1 MKVHMIMAA
10 LAAASLSAQGVAQQG
25 EDSLERALADLN
37 SGLTAS
43 AASNVDISGEARIR
57 NLYTSGGNSKMID
70 GRYMLR
76 FGFEVN
82 EQVGGVLGITG
93 FETWGSQVVDK
104 VVVPNDS
111 NIDTRIDLAYFY
123 GNDVFGDGGKIT
135 IGRKYYTLG
144 SGRILGSDDWDQ
156 APQIQTG
163 FWYNHEAGGANVE
176 IFLLNSQHDEDAAA
190 SIGNSVPSYD
200 DLFGITFD
208 WVFETD
214 SSLGNVHFSPYIL
227 SGRDGGLSLE
237 DGWYLGTQIAGELVG
252 FGWDAEWVTQ
262 DEDDSAMMG
271 GGQAFALST
280 TIGLDALESIPG
292 VEDGGLMLQVTG
304 ADDDFSPIM
313 YPWGAPGAIRHGVA
327 SLRDFLPNGVWSTD
341 TDTLT
346 AQLGFAPGENWNGKI
361 AYWAIENMGADTSA
375 WDLQI
380 GTTIAGAVDLWFG
393 YSHTS
398 SDDLGMGG
406 AAADDDIIWTTIGT
420 AF

>member
-43 AASNVDISGEARIR
+43 ATSNMDISGDARIR
-57 NLYTSGGNSKMID
+57 NLYTSGGDSKMID
-70 GRYMLR
+70 GRYRLR
-76 FGFEVN
+76 FSFTVN
-82 EQVGGVLGITG
+82 EQVGGTLGITG
-93 FETWGSQVVDK
+93 FESWGSQVVDS
-104 VVVPNDS
+104 VVAPDDTA
-111 NIDTRIDLAYFY
+111 IDTRVDLAYFY
-123 GNDVFGDGGKIT
+123 GNDVFGDGGTIT
-135 IGRKYYTLG
+135 VGRKYFTLG

-176 IFLLNSQHDEDAAA
+176 LFLLNSQHDDDAAA
-190 SIGNSVPSYD
+190 SIGGSVPAFD
-200 DLFGITFD
+200 DLFGLTFD

-214 SSLGNVHFSPYIL
+214 SSLGDVHFAPYIL
-227 SGRDGGLSLE
+227 SGRDNGLSLE

-252 FGWDAEWVTQ
+252 FGWDAEWATQ
-262 DEDDSAMMG
+262 DEG
-271 GGQAFALST
+271 GDAFALST

-292 VEDGGLMLQVTG
+292 VEDGGLMIQVTG
-304 ADDDFSPIM
+304 ADDDFSPVM
-313 YPWGAPGAIRHGVA
+313 YPWGSAGAVRHAVG
-327 SLRDFLPNGVWSTD
+327 SLRDFLPNGVWSSD
-341 TDTLT
+341 TDTISAT
-346 AQLGFAPGENWNGKI
+346 LGFAPGENWNGSI
-361 AYWAIENMGADTSA
+361 AYWAIENGSADTSA

-380 GTTIAGAVDLWFG
+380 GTTLAGAIDLWIG

-398 SDDLGMGG
+398 SDDVAPG
-406 AAADDDIIWTTIGT
+406 AIAADDDIIWTTLGL